1 MLNKEVIIEITNRL
15 IQETDLFVV
24 DIVISAG
31 NDIEVVVDSSDRVCL
46 DQCATLSKAM
56 QAELDAI
63 CDDYSL
69 MVASAGIGSNLKDD
83 RQIAK
88 TVGKPISVVMNDG
101 EKIIGDLV
109 AFSEGVME
117 IVYMD
122 KVAVE
127 GKKRKESVE
136 VKRKIA
142 VLETKTI
149 VEELKIK

>member
-1 MLNKEVIIEITNRL
+1 MLNKEVVIEIANGL
-15 IQETDLFVV
+15 LKETDLFVV
-24 DIVISAG
+24 DVVLSAG

-56 QAELDAI
+56 QAELDTI

-69 MVASAGIGSNLKDD
+69 MVASAGIGSNLKDA

-117 IVYMD
+117 VLYMD
-122 KVAVE
+122 KVTVE

-136 VKRKIA
+136 IKRNIA
-142 VLETKTI
+142 VLDAKTI